1 MAQDAWSAYLI
12 NKTKLRVEEL
22 MTTEEKKDSVE
33 EPPAKKPFKLA
44 HMTPPTRALAQS
56 CWRFLNA
63 MEELPQGSDEDAT
76 RTPLEAYLLIAQATS
91 QAALNRMNAMP
102 FGDKGAHHLFPDAT
116 GLGQTALSD
125 EAWTAFQTRGRDAM
139 DELRAF

>member
-1 MAQDAWSAYLI
+1 MQTSVCPSRPATNPMAAAEDGLLSQ
-12 NKTKLRVEEL
+12 
-22 MTTEEKKDSVE
+22 EEKV
-33 EPPAKKPFKLA
+33 FV
-44 HMTPPTRALAQS
+44 HN

-116 GLGQTALSD
+116 GLGHTALSD

>member
-1 MAQDAWSAYLI
+1 MQEFMEAED
-12 NKTKLRVEEL
+12 KTA
-22 MTTEEKKDSVE
+22 
-33 EPPAKKPFKLA
+33 EPPAKKQFKLT
-44 HMTPPTRALAQS
+44 HMSPGTRTLAQS

-102 FGDKGAHHLFPDAT
+102 FGDKGAHHLFPGAT
-116 GLGQTALSD
+116 GLGQRALPD
-125 EAWTAFQTRGRDAM
+125 EAWIAFETRARDAM
-139 DELRAF
+139 DELRASKL